1 MQTLGAKF
9 AYCFLG
15 CEAGAEAGA
24 LLAGVELDCG
34 VVCGVEDDGA
44 AGAGAGVV
52 FDCGAGI
59 AGTGVT
65 GAVFAGADLET
76 FSRIE
81 APLPPALSTRSTRA
95 IAQIMNM
102 IAHQVVA

>member
-1 MQTLGAKF
+1 
-9 AYCFLG
+9 LG
-15 CEAGAEAGA
+15 CEFGAEAGG

-34 VVCGVEDDGA
+34 VVCGVDDGVI
-44 AGAGAGVV
+44 AGAGVV

-65 GAVFAGADLET
+65 GTVFAGADLET

-81 APLPPALSTRSTRA
+81 APLPPALSTRSTSA

-102 IAHQVVA
+102 IAHHVVA